1 MTTLEQAS
9 AEIAL
14 LHEQIELWFRGDASA
29 DAIDAM
35 TACFADGFRMV
46 TIRGDQLDRDD
57 THSLFARLHGARPG
71 VVITIDH
78 VAVRVERPDGWLVTY
93 RETQRMIDGS
103 SNQRLSVAWLQ
114 PVHHGRP
121 RWSFLQETALA

>member
-14 LHEQIELWFRGDASA
+14 LHEQIELWFRGNAPAEALDTLA
-29 DAIDAM
+29 
-35 TACFADGFRMV
+35 ACFADDFRMV

-57 THSLFARLHGARPG
+57 TRSLFGRLHGARPG

-78 VAVRVERPDGWLVTY
+78 VAVRVERPVGWLVTY
-93 RETQRMIDGS
+93 RETQRMTDGS

-114 PVHHGRP
+114 PVDGGRP